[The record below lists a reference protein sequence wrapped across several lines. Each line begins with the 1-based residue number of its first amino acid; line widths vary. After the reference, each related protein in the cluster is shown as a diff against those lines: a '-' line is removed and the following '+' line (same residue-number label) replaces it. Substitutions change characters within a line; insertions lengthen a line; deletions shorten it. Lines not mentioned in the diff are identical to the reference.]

1 MGASGGFGGEKVA
14 WRLRK
19 TSGENRKTD
28 DSPTSTKMQR
38 GAVGGGGNKSTS
50 FKSMEENSRERLHD
64 FASAVKKMKVTRK
77 ETLNMDL
84 TKFCERE
91 ECVGGSGR

>member
-1 MGASGGFGGEKVA
+1 MTLPRPLKCSGGR
-14 WRLRK
+14 W
-19 TSGENRKTD
+19 
-28 DSPTSTKMQR
+28 
-38 GAVGGGGNKSTS
+38 GGNKSTS

-91 ECVGGSGR
+91 ECVGGSG